1 MKSIQQPTLGILSTI
16 MVMVFSL
23 IISTRYELS
32 VFGSWVTLI
41 VMTMVPVQ
49 IVMTLF
55 MQNSISNSI
64 DKLAQPING
73 IIRTIIMIIF
83 GLIVFTIIQLSFE
96 GIGSQPTPFSIMY
109 CINTVITTFWLVV
122 VFSAWP
128 FRLIPNKILAGIIL
142 LASSMI
148 ISYFIFKVMYN
159 FSDFVPAPFYNELLD
174 PKGLF
179 SAWDILSFVV
189 TTLAVILAWVLL
201 DFYPIGGGP
210 ENPVLRILTVSIPV
224 LIITYLFWKVG
235 INFIGDPVKFM
246 VNITISL
253 IFGEFIVLLMMET
266 APVQSMSQPNK
277 GIILILLAIVLAFV
291 CNFIYTQVITSIYP
305 AITSGAPSYDIEM
318 WKASAMLA
326 ITFPSFVLF
335 SQIFNFWPFRN
346 NSK

>member
-1 MKSIQQPTLGILSTI
+1 MKSIHQPIIGILSTI
-16 MVMVFSL
+16 IVMVFSL
-23 IISTRYELS
+23 IISTRYEPS

-41 VMTMVPVQ
+41 VMTIVPVQ

-64 DKLAQPING
+64 DKLVQPING

-83 GLIVFTIIQLSFE
+83 GLIVFSIIQFLFE
-96 GIGSQPTPFSIMY
+96 GIASQPTPFSIMY

-159 FSDFVPAPFYNELLD
+159 FNDFVPAPFYNELLD

-201 DFYPIGGGP
+201 DFYPIGRGP

-246 VNITISL
+246 VDITISL

-266 APVQSMSQPNK
+266 APVQSMSQPTK
-277 GIILILLAIVLAFV
+277 GIILILLAIILAFV

>member
-1 MKSIQQPTLGILSTI
+1 MKSIQQPIIGILSTI

-23 IISTRYELS
+23 IISTRYEPS

-109 CINTVITTFWLVV
+109 CINMVITTFWLVV
-122 VFSAWP
+122 VFAAWP

-148 ISYFIFKVMYN
+148 ISYLIFKFMYN
-159 FSDFVPAPFYNELLD
+159 FNDFVPAPFYNELLD

-179 SAWDILSFVV
+179 GAWNILSFVV

-201 DFYPIGGGP
+201 DFYPIGSEP

-305 AITSGAPSYDIEM
+305 TIISGAPSYDIEM